1 MFLTKFPA
9 LKRSYVNSFHT
20 ISQIFLINEIG
31 DLRFLSGAISQ
42 KRTEIV
48 DFTDFYETFWS
59 ECRERNERSPKR
71 RPGSPLGWPKRRM
84 KRPAANEVNEMSG
97 ENVSAKWKNISDI
110 TKDFRDITKLKKLTS
125 AILDDM
131 HF

>member
-1 MFLTKFPA
+1 MIFLQHILYDSERCVMESEVF
-9 LKRSYVNSFHT
+9 RGSQSFN
-20 ISQIFLINEIG
+20 LINEIG

-71 RPGSPLGWPKRRM
+71 RPGSPKG
-84 KRPAANEVNEMSG
+84 
-97 ENVSAKWKNISDI
+97 NINDLSP
-110 TKDFRDITKLKKLTS
+110 FL
-125 AILDDM
+125 
-131 HF
+131 

>member
-1 MFLTKFPA
+1 MKINEIEGE
-9 LKRSYVNSFHT
+9 YWN
-20 ISQIFLINEIG
+20 LINEIG

-71 RPGSPLGWPKRRM
+71 RPGSPLGVAEAEDEAN
-84 KRPAANEVNEMSG
+84 AATEMNG
-97 ENVSAKWKNISDI
+97 KNVS
-110 TKDFRDITKLKKLTS
+110 
-125 AILDDM
+125 
-131 HF
+131 